1 MADYWVG
8 RLWRGLRLPDRGLV
22 YQRTTGLFLDPQR
35 VGQVSED
42 GRAWRGATDEERAAL
57 QSVVDRGNLIVYA
70 NATAR
75 VDHDL
80 ARIGAP
86 RAYA

>member
-1 MADYWVG
+1 MADYWVS

-42 GRAWRGATDEERAAL
+42 GLEWRAVTSEEREAL
-57 QSVVDRGNLIVYA
+57 QAVVDRGNLIVYA

-80 ARIGAP
+80 ARIGDA